1 MRKWGSVIAVLYA
14 LIVLVL
20 LTPATMLLVANT
32 TPSLSDFAAAYK
44 QSIVW
49 ILGGIVIV
57 SQIVLLWISVDTTQR
72 RLKPRTPILVSA
84 ITTGL
89 LLTLVSFVAVLAL
102 LLAIWGENAI
112 QLKLWEVIAVPILSW
127 IVWGVVFYRLTR
139 DSTDALTRAVSWL
152 FRGSV
157 LELLIA
163 VPAHVMVR
171 RRHECCA
178 PMVTGFGI
186 TSGIAIMLLSFGP
199 SVLLLFKKRMERY
212 AAKELVA
219 K

>member
-1 MRKWGSVIAVLYA
+1 MRKWGSVISVLYA

-20 LTPATMLLVANT
+20 LTPATMLLMANT
-32 TPSLSDFAAAYK
+32 SSTLSDFQAAYK
-44 QSIVW
+44 ESLVW
-49 ILGGIVIV
+49 ILGGIIIV
-57 SQIVLLWISVDTTQR
+57 SQIVLLWLSVDTKQR
-72 RLKPRTPILVSA
+72 RLKPRTPIVATA

-89 LLTLVSFVAVLAL
+89 LLSLVSVVAVLAL

-112 QLKLWEVIAVPILSW
+112 QLKLSEIIAVPIFSW
-127 IVWGVVFYRLTR
+127 IVWGIVFYRLTR
-139 DSTDALTRAVSWL
+139 NSTDPVTRAVSWL

-199 SVLLLFKKRMERY
+199 SVLLLLKKRMERH